1 MSVSGIAPNN
11 HWILPSAFRTINL
24 TDHYGL
30 LIDKESLAECVGQD
44 NGIEYLSFVFH
55 SILSSLR
62 GLLSSPWLPFH
73 SVSADRGTYTSRFLA
88 GSVPSGWCSS
98 RSSRILDVL
107 LGHVCT
113 LWLSRPPFQ
122 FYEMSLQ
129 ARFAECNKI
138 KEWLS
143 FLVIIDNGWIGDAKI
158 VGRYR
163 PLPT

>member
-62 GLLSSPWLPFH
+62 GLLSSP
-73 SVSADRGTYTSRFLA
+73 
-88 GSVPSGWCSS
+88 
-98 RSSRILDVL
+98 
-107 LGHVCT
+107 
-113 LWLSRPPFQ
+113 
-122 FYEMSLQ
+122 
-129 ARFAECNKI
+129 
-138 KEWLS
+138 
-143 FLVIIDNGWIGDAKI
+143 
-158 VGRYR
+158 
-163 PLPT
+163 